1 MKKLTLLATSVALAI
16 TGCNSSSDG
25 EVTPPPSTDFTITA
39 IDGYLQN
46 AFVFGTNSDI
56 SAVPC
61 NVHIGNTDDNGQF
74 AVPAEYKAEEVC
86 IQARAYA
93 TIDSNRGVV
102 TEAFELRAPSK
113 SSVINPMTNMVSA
126 LADSS
131 DVSEEEAKEM
141 VVETIT
147 AELDV
152 APSLIFGDYIAD
164 QTDEAEALN
173 IIGEILVDHADL
185 TAEKQLELAKE
196 VAVQAQ
202 EVIEDGSNSINDFN
216 PVVDID
222 DNGGITVSPNQRP
235 QVVDQLEP
243 LSLEVGNGLQSIYL
257 NTYFNDPDGDA
268 LTYSMEEVFGNAD
281 QSIDLDEQLGIISGS
296 VSTAG
301 NFIYHIFATDD
312 KGARS
317 YPLVL
322 SISVETEILPPAVDD
337 AELNAIQS
345 DIDAWSL
352 KEGSGIEYKVDV
364 TGLFNSDQELRFEA
378 ESSLEWDIALEPTN
392 FRVSVE
398 DNSVEFHGA
407 IPRSADAG
415 VETLTIHAFDNVN
428 SEPTVVEFKLPK
440 IELDLPEVDVNPDEA
455 EFLQGEISSWVIY
468 EGEEIAYTLD
478 TTYLFESDYV
488 FVITAD
494 SSLAQDNS
502 GFHAF
507 AREDGT
513 IAFNGNVPRSAAA
526 GQETLTVFAVDESR
540 EVLLNKVEFKLPEI
554 HEGITPPP
562 GGDHPLEGTWYA
574 LEWGSDAG
582 DGNEYDISRV
592 WCDTIRLEGGNY
604 YFNKRQASNIQ
615 ECSPTADVQI
625 GTYTI
630 NGDIVELEFDFIE
643 DDEHIT
649 GYAEVSVRTDLN
661 NLYAGALEV
670 QMAFE
675 DEGFDEFEIELFTWF
690 NSPNEPERRLTIKS
704 DDSYK
709 NRYFKMMM
717 PAGEGEENYEEG
729 MVSMSL
735 TEETHGGPAP
745 YDFDVFFDVPG
756 FDFTCNDLGEFYS
769 YFQLSGTDAN
779 GNEFTT
785 SNPTCFDNE
794 EDGVNYVGLDFNV
807 FNPLAVGEAYS
818 FIAFVNGDEREYMQD
833 IMFNITWTGQGDDE

>member
-1 MKKLTLLATSVALAI
+1 MKKITLLATSVALAL

-25 EVTPPPSTDFTITA
+25 ETPPPPATDFTITA

-46 AFVFGTNSDI
+46 AFVFGTDSDI
-56 SAVPC
+56 SAVSC

-86 IQARAYA
+86 IQARAYT

-113 SSVINPMTNMVSA
+113 SSVINPMTNMVST
-126 LADSS
+126 LADSN

-147 AELDV
+147 AELNVDP
-152 APSLIFGDYIAD
+152 ALIFGDYIAD

-196 VAVQAQ
+196 VAEQAQ
-202 EVIEDGSNSINDFN
+202 EVIEDGNNNINDFN
-216 PVVDID
+216 PVVEID

-243 LSLEVGNGLQSIYL
+243 LSLEVGNGLKSIYL
-257 NTYFNDPDGDA
+257 NAYFNDPDGDA
-268 LTYSMEEVFGNAD
+268 LTYSMEEVFGNTD
-281 QSIDLDEQLGIISGS
+281 ESIDLDEELGIISGS

-337 AELNAIQS
+337 AELRAIQS

-392 FRVSVE
+392 LRVSVE
-398 DNSVEFHGA
+398 DNSVAFHGA

-455 EFLQGEISSWVIY
+455 EFLQSEISSWVIY
-468 EGEEIAYTLD
+468 EGEEIAHTLNA
-478 TTYLFESDYV
+478 TYLFESDDV

-513 IAFNGNVPRSAAA
+513 IAFSGNVPRSAPA

-540 EVLLNKVEFKLPEI
+540 EVLLNKAEFKLPEI

-574 LEWGSDAG
+574 LEWGSNAG
-582 DGNEYDISRV
+582 DGNEYGISRV
-592 WCDTIRLEGGNY
+592 WCDTIRLEDGKY
-604 YFNKRQASNIQ
+604 YFNQRQASNIQ

-649 GYAEVSVRTDLN
+649 GYAEVSVRTDLS
-661 NLYAGALEV
+661 NLYTGALEV

-675 DEGFDEFEIELFTWF
+675 DEGYDEFEIELFTWF
-690 NSPNEPERRLTIKS
+690 
-704 DDSYK
+704 DDSSEPKRRINLLSDADGHHRQY
-709 NRYFKMMM
+709 NVMM
-717 PAGEGEENYEEG
+717 PGENELEYNPAR
-729 MVSMSL
+729 VSMSL
-735 TEETHGGPAP
+735 QEKGFNSFV
-745 YDFDVFFDVPG
+745 FDVYFDVYNH
-756 FDFTCNDLGEFYS
+756 DFTCQDLGEFYD
-769 YFQLSGTDAN
+769 YFQFSGIDASGMQFTVHGDYVKCYTVDDEDLKYVN
-779 GNEFTT
+779 LEF
-785 SNPTCFDNE
+785 D
-794 EDGVNYVGLDFNV
+794 VNRE
-807 FNPLAVGEAYS
+807 LAVDQAYS
-818 FIAFVNGDEREYMQD
+818 FIGFTSQMEYTQD
-833 IMFNITWTGQGDDE
+833 LMFNMVWTGEGNND